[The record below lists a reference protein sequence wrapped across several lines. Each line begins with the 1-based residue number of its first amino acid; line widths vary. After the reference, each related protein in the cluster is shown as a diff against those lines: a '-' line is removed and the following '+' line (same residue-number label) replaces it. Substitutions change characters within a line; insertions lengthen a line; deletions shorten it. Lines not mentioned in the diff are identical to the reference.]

1 MSTCTSRNSL
11 KIRATMA
18 GVKFTKDS
26 MSPNSE
32 GKNSQENERRK
43 FLTMKYGQQ
52 QIKLIQK
59 RLKVEF
65 WMDEQLNKLYEIS
78 VSPNWHYSFTV
89 SLPSMD
95 FAGYFTSVVHAC
107 RYITVKYCT
116 SPCSWLHHRSTL
128 PGRGISLVVYIYITI
143 LWFQLWLVIARR
155 NFWW

>member
-1 MSTCTSRNSL
+1 MYFRNSL

-78 VSPNWHYSFTV
+78 VSPNWQLLITV
-89 SLPSMD
+89 SSPSMH
-95 FAGYFTSVVHAC
+95 FGGNFTSVMHAC
-107 RYITVKYCT
+107 RYITVSFCT
-116 SPCSWLHHRSTL
+116 SSCL
-128 PGRGISLVVYIYITI
+128 
-143 LWFQLWLVIARR
+143 
-155 NFWW
+155 

>member
-1 MSTCTSRNSL
+1 MYFRNSL

-78 VSPNWHYSFTV
+78 VSPNWYYSFTV
-89 SLPSMD
+89 SLPLPSMD

-107 RYITVKYCT
+107 RYITAVEFCT
-116 SPCSWLHHRSTL
+116 FSCSWWHHRSTL
-128 PGRGISLVVYIYITI
+128 PGKGISLVVNTMISVVTCYRSEEVLMI
-143 LWFQLWLVIARR
+143 VGAP
-155 NFWW
+155 

>member
-1 MSTCTSRNSL
+1 MYFRNSL
-11 KIRATMA
+11 KIRTTMA

-26 MSPNSE
+26 MSPNSK

-78 VSPNWHYSFTV
+78 VSFNWHC
-89 SLPSMD
+89 SLLFPRPLWTL
-95 FAGYFTSVVHAC
+95 AVT
-107 RYITVKYCT
+107 
-116 SPCSWLHHRSTL
+116 LH
-128 PGRGISLVVYIYITI
+128 
-143 LWFQLWLVIARR
+143 Q
-155 NFWW
+155 

>member
-1 MSTCTSRNSL
+1 MCFRNSL

-78 VSPNWHYSFTV
+78 VSPNWHC
-89 SLPSMD
+89 SLLFP
-95 FAGYFTSVVHAC
+95 
-107 RYITVKYCT
+107 RPLCT
-116 SPCSWLHHRSTL
+116 LAVTLH
-128 PGRGISLVVYIYITI
+128 
-143 LWFQLWLVIARR
+143 Q
-155 NFWW
+155 